1 MDVTHLAAVVW
12 RRRWYVVAVAVATTL
27 LAGLFATLRTARYES
42 TAVLA
47 ITPSTEATGGLL
59 SSSDLTT
66 LMGTYAQTAKSS
78 AVRGAAAEALGHPLG
93 ADIDTSVKSGTGI
106 LRITAS
112 AEDPDVAADAAGAV
126 ADAFATA
133 LDANRSIDV
142 VVIDEPVPPSS
153 PADPR
158 MGLVLALG
166 VGLGLFGG
174 VVLAL
179 IVDRLRHAPRHG
191 RRRRHRHRGRGPRAG
206 FPSGPEHQAPLR
218 DTDDAATDAFP
229 SATHRAEPAPGAGRS
244 RRRGDRAR
252 GRLRIVQRR
261 RRPGRL
267 VRPRRRR
274 HGRRRRR
281 PAPRAPA
288 RAVRAGR
295 TARPVAA
302 SALAGDEATLQPTA
316 QPNLRVL
323 TAGPAPDGPTE
334 LLHANVASFLAEL
347 PRGRRARARSTAPRC
362 SAATTPGWSRAAAD
376 DILIVVRRGSQPHEA
391 IEAMDRAAN
400 TPANVLGVVLDRDR
414 R

>member
-12 RRRWYVVAVAVATTL
+12 RRRWYVVAVVVATTL

-126 ADAFATA
+126 ADVFATA

-179 IVDRLRHAPRHG
+179 IVDRLRPRLDTADDVATATGATVLEPIPEQPTGAAPGHG
-191 RRRRHRHRGRGPRAG
+191 RRRHRRVSERYA
-206 FPSGPEHQAPLR
+206 PS
-218 DTDDAATDAFP
+218 
-229 SATHRAEPAPGAGRS
+229 
-244 RRRGDRAR
+244 
-252 GRLRIVQRR
+252 
-261 RRPGRL
+261 
-267 VRPRRRR
+267 
-274 HGRRRRR
+274 
-281 PAPRAPA
+281 
-288 RAVRAGR
+288 
-295 TARPVAA
+295 
-302 SALAGDEATLQPTA
+302 
-316 QPNLRVL
+316 
-323 TAGPAPDGPTE
+323 
-334 LLHANVASFLAEL
+334 
-347 PRGRRARARSTAPRC
+347 
-362 SAATTPGWSRAAAD
+362 
-376 DILIVVRRGSQPHEA
+376 
-391 IEAMDRAAN
+391 
-400 TPANVLGVVLDRDR
+400 
-414 R
+414 